1 AAVNGDIQMA
11 VLMLEAG
18 ADVNAVAEDGG
29 TALQLAASYKHGGVV
44 DLLLKWKADPNLSA
58 PLMSTVALWEAAK
71 TGNTAAAKH
80 LLGAGVDV
88 NAVNDCS
95 DTALSCAVL
104 RGYENFVKLLLDRGA
119 DWKVGRNLVTIAVS
133 RQHLNIARELLNRG
147 ARPS

>member
-1 AAVNGDIQMA
+1 LRIAAVKGNVQMV

-29 TALQLAASYKHGGVV
+29 TALQLAASYKHEGVV
-44 DLLLKWKADPNLSA
+44 DLLLDICS
-58 PLMSTVALWEAAK
+58 
-71 TGNTAAAKH
+71 
-80 LLGAGVDV
+80 GAGVDV
-88 NAVNDCS
+88 NAVNDIS

-119 DWKVGRNLVTIAVS
+119 DWKVGRNPLTIAVS

-147 ARPS
+147 ARPG